1 MKLQANIRLDQKVA
15 ALARSP
21 EGNLLID
28 AFAKKWREID
38 QINQKICNTSYFKN
52 LATSLITTNTQDKA
66 IEIKKGDL
74 ND

>member
-1 MKLQANIRLDQKVA
+1 MPLQKTGGKLIKLTRKFATQMV
-15 ALARSP
+15 
-21 EGNLLID
+21 LLL
-28 AFAKKWREID
+28 
-38 QINQKICNTSYFKN
+38 SYFKN